1 MATPPPFPPG
11 SSLFAYLRDSGHEDQ
26 ELSIEQQER
35 HIRQW
40 CTENNLI
47 LAKLYPD
54 AACPGSSTV
63 HRDQLQ
69 AMMHDLRR
77 GAAVAGVVIW
87 KWSRFARNADD
98 AQLYRSEIRARGYL
112 FHSLNDVIPEGPIG
126 KIFEAILDYKDEQYL
141 ADLSIDVQRGLR
153 DLVQQYGCVP
163 GTPPRGFL
171 REPVIISYHRD
182 GSPRSASHWRPAPD
196 LVPAVQ
202 KAFEMYAAGATVG
215 SIHRELHLYSAIN
228 SYHTFW
234 SNKLYIGI
242 LQYGDLTIIDYC
254 EPLIPRSIWDA
265 CQERLECYAGH
276 RHVQAG
282 SKNHPRRVNSPF
294 LLSGLARCAR
304 CGSPL
309 FGRTSHQR
317 NGSILQAYSCSRAY
331 RNRDCFKHRI
341 PRQAFENAVLG
352 TLTDYILRPDTLQAA
367 RQLLIEGQAGA
378 LEEHRRQMTIV
389 NGHLAKLRRQIQ
401 HVTAAIAAA
410 GHSHALLARLADLE
424 TQETALL
431 QRRAEL
437 ETAAVAPI
445 LPLDLALLPAAIA
458 ALREQSDPQTLRTV
472 LNAFIDH
479 VDVQRD
485 GNQLTGT
492 IYYFLPPDLKKAIPP
507 PDSGGTITVPTSS
520 LTPGAPSY
528 RHSIPFPFCVP
539 ARNKN

>member
-1 MATPPPFPPG
+1 MSSPFPPG

-40 CTENNLI
+40 CAENNLI

-54 AACPGSSTV
+54 AARPGSSAA

-77 GAAVAGVVIW
+77 GAPVAGVVIW

-98 AQLYRSEIRARGYL
+98 AQLYRSEIRSRGYI
-112 FHSLNDVIPEGPIG
+112 FHSLNDTIPEGPIG

-182 GSPRSASHWRPAPD
+182 GSPRSASRWRPDPS
-196 LVPAVQ
+196 LIPAIQ
-202 KAFEMYAAGATVG
+202 KAFDMYATGATVG
-215 SIHRELHLYSAIN
+215 RIHRELHLYGAIN

-242 LQYGDLTIIDYC
+242 LQYGDLTLPDYC
-254 EPLIPRSIWDA
+254 DPIVPRPIWDA
-265 CQERLECYAGH
+265 CQERLKCYSGH
-276 RHVQAG
+276 RHVQAD
-282 SKNHPRRVNSPF
+282 SKDHPRRVNSPF
-294 LLSGLARCAR
+294 LLSGLAHCAR
-304 CGSPL
+304 CGSLL

-317 NGSILQAYSCSRAY
+317 NGSILQAYNCSRAY
-331 RNRDCFKHRI
+331 RNRDCFKHRF
-341 PRQAFENAVLG
+341 PRLPFENAVLN
-352 TLTDYILRPDTLQAA
+352 TLTGYILRPDTLQAA
-367 RQLLIEGQAGA
+367 RQLLIEGQAGSLA
-378 LEEHRRQMTIV
+378 EHHRQMAAV
-389 NGHLAKLRRQIQ
+389 NGQLAKLRRQIKN
-401 HVTAAIAAA
+401 VTTAIAAA
-410 GHSHALLARLADLE
+410 GHSQALLARLADLE
-424 TQETALL
+424 TQEIALL

-437 ETAAVAPI
+437 ETAAIAPI
-445 LPLDLALLPAAIA
+445 PPLDLTLLPAAIA
-458 ALREQSDPQTLRTV
+458 ILREQSDPQTLRAI

-485 GNQLTGT
+485 GNRLTGA
-492 IYYFLPPDLKKAIPP
+492 IYYYLPPDLIKAIPP
-507 PDSGGTITVPTSS
+507 LESGGSTARISPTS
-520 LTPGAPSY
+520 PGAPS
-528 RHSIPFPFCVP
+528 RRPIKRSP
-539 ARNKN
+539 ATV